1 MLPGDPWVSVG
12 EKDRQYDSNSDL
24 DSGLSEGKLK
34 SIQLSVLFPCT
45 SYKHDTRMLLVTE
58 EGGSI
63 CLGKQASGLSPV
75 HKVEKVWVFQHDC
88 MKEEVG
94 G

>member
-34 SIQLSVLFPCT
+34 SIQVSVLFSCT
-45 SYKHDTRMLLVTE
+45 SYKHDTRMLVVKG
-58 EGGSI
+58 EGGSR

-75 HKVEKVWVFQHDC
+75 HEVEKVWVFQHDC